1 MVIFYMNESSLI
13 GKKVLIANRGE
24 IAVRII
30 KTCKKLG
37 IKTVAVYS
45 DADKNAMH
53 VKLADESFYLGP
65 SNPLKSYLNIERL
78 SEAIKSTGV
87 DAVHPGYGFLAESF
101 DFAKAVENLGVIW
114 IGPPAKALEKLTSKV
129 LSRKIAIDAGVP
141 IIPGTL
147 ETVTFEKA
155 QILLEQFKPPII
167 LKADRGGGGKGT
179 RIIHSPEQLTPEL
192 FEAVS
197 REAFY
202 AFGNPGIYIEKLLY
216 KPKHIEVQIIVDANG
231 NAYAL
236 GERECSIQR
245 RQQKIIEEAPSPAV
259 NDSIR
264 KRIYEYAKQYAIKAG
279 YKNAGTVEF
288 LMDPQGNIYFLEMNK
303 RIQVEHP
310 VTELTTGLDI
320 VELQLLTA
328 FNKEL
333 PISNDLYPKGH
344 AVEARIYAEDPS
356 TLIPSPGS
364 ITELSIPIESDIR
377 VDHALE
383 VGTYISPY
391 YDPLIAKVISYGY
404 NREIAISKLLNYL
417 FKIKINGIKTNIPFL
432 VNIINKEE
440 FKLGTYDTTTVDF
453 MMREGR

>member
-1 MVIFYMNESSLI
+1 MNEASLY

-45 DADKNAMH
+45 DADINAMH
-53 VKLADESFYLGP
+53 VKLADETFYLGP

-78 SEAIKSTGV
+78 SEAIKSTGA
-87 DAVHPGYGFLAESF
+87 DAVHPGYGFLAESA
-101 DFAKAVENLGVIW
+101 DFARAVENLGTIW
-114 IGPPAKALEKLTSKV
+114 IGPPAKVLEKLTSKV
-129 LSRKIAIDAGVP
+129 LSRKIAIDAGIP

-155 QILLEQFKPPII
+155 LALLEQLKPPII
-167 LKADRGGGGKGT
+167 FKADRGGGGKGT

-192 FEAVS
+192 FETVS
-197 REAFY
+197 REALY
-202 AFGNPGIYIEKLLY
+202 AFGNPGIYVEKLLY
-216 KPKHIEVQIIVDANG
+216 KPKHIEVQIIADSNG
-231 NAYAL
+231 NVYAL

-245 RQQKIIEEAPSPAV
+245 RQQKIIEEAPSPIV

-279 YKNAGTVEF
+279 YRNAGTVEF
-288 LMDPQGNIYFLEMNK
+288 LMDQQGNIYFLEMNK

-310 VTELTTGLDI
+310 VTELTTGLDL

-344 AVEARIYAEDPS
+344 AIEARIYAEDPN
-356 TLIPSPGS
+356 TFIPSPGK
-364 ITELSIPIESDIR
+364 ITELFIPFEPNVR

-383 VGTYISPY
+383 EGSIIPPY
-391 YDPLIAKVISYGY
+391 YDPLIAKVVSYG
-404 NREIAISKLLNYL
+404 NSRETAVSKLFSYL
-417 FKIKINGIKTNIPFL
+417 LKMKINGIKTNIPFL
-432 VNIINKEE
+432 MNIINREE
-440 FKLGTYDTTTVDF
+440 FKLGKHDTTLVDSIITHK
-453 MMREGR
+453 GAI